1 MSSLQSEKL
10 TDQRMLPGY
19 AAGHDGRDGSN
30 RVLRA
35 RAPGERTT
43 GVHRNLTFPARL
55 GVSRSGIL
63 VMPHQLRRMI
73 METRAQAMSS
83 MPRRE
88 PWNKDKLIG
97 QKPPLR
103 PKHVWSIRTRLQMEG
118 RTRDLA
124 MFNLTID
131 SKLRGCD
138 VVALRVED
146 VAPSGYAVDRATVRQ
161 KKTGRPVRFELTEQ
175 TRQAVDDYIKAVGK
189 KPGESV
195 HWPWRSQPLHD
206 DPAIC
211 AARLEL
217 DSNDWPQ
224 PALFRHAPPS
234 TYQSD
239 THLPSNRQL
248 IPS

>member
-1 MSSLQSEKL
+1 MEIQPQAIPSK
-10 TDQRMLPGY
+10 PGK
-19 AAGHDGRDGSN
+19 
-30 RVLRA
+30 
-35 RAPGERTT
+35 
-43 GVHRNLTFPARL
+43 
-55 GVSRSGIL
+55 
-63 VMPHQLRRMI
+63 
-73 METRAQAMSS
+73 
-83 MPRRE
+83 E
-88 PWNKDKLIG
+88 PWNKGKLIG

-124 MFNLTID
+124 MFNLAID

-175 TRQAVDDYIKAVGK
+175 TRQAVDDYIKAAGK
-189 KPGESV
+189 KPGEFLFSGRGA
-195 HWPWRSQPLHD
+195 HNPLHD

-211 AARLEL
+211 SGRLEL
-217 DSNDWPQ
+217 GYNDSPR
-224 PALFRHAPPS
+224 PALFRHTHPS

-239 THLPSNRQL
+239 THLPSN
-248 IPS
+248 

>member
-1 MSSLQSEKL
+1 MDVQEQ
-10 TDQRMLPGY
+10 T
-19 AAGHDGRDGSN
+19 
-30 RVLRA
+30 
-35 RAPGERTT
+35 
-43 GVHRNLTFPARL
+43 
-55 GVSRSGIL
+55 
-63 VMPHQLRRMI
+63 
-73 METRAQAMSS
+73 MSS

-88 PWNKDKLIG
+88 PWNKGKLIG

-124 MFNLTID
+124 MFNLAID

-138 VVALRVED
+138 VVALRAED
-146 VAPSGYAVDRATVRQ
+146 VAPNGYAVDRATVRQ

-211 AARLEL
+211 SARLEL
-217 DSNDWPQ
+217 GCNDRPRS
-224 PALFRHAPPS
+224 ALLRHTLSS
-234 TYQSD
+234 TYQGD
-239 THLPSNRQL
+239 THLPPNRQL
-248 IPS
+248 TSRAAFVRNGDILPTNTWLKGGFTTGFIRDSARPC